1 LELTLAMCVPVAQ
14 ELPRPT
20 FFTENVNE
28 APARRGKSGDDDGS
42 LAGSS
47 GAGSAAGVSVAAGGA
62 GALVLLLVGAVLD
75 VPDDDVVE
83 PDEQAVS
90 KAADANN
97 ARIDEGAR
105 RMATCTGRVP
115 KVSLPN

>member
-1 LELTLAMCVPVAQ
+1 
-14 ELPRPT
+14 
-20 FFTENVNE
+20 
-28 APARRGKSGDDDGS
+28 
-42 LAGSS
+42 
-47 GAGSAAGVSVAAGGA
+47 
-62 GALVLLLVGAVLD
+62 VLD